1 MNDMRLTTCAL
12 SITILL
18 SAFSGIAEAKSKAG
32 PQIDV
37 VVTGP
42 GTSYLSAF
50 GHVAVR
56 VRQTE
61 STPNQEAELFNFGVA
76 TMKRTGF
83 LLNFALGKARYWGN
97 RRTYAKQRKIWTRQ
111 DRSIHLYRLKVSA
124 DIARKIHHRLRTMVN
139 KENRE
144 FQYDLFRNNCVTK
157 IRDVIDDFTNGSMTN
172 SWRSE
177 RVEGNFRSR
186 ASVGYSTH
194 PAAYFAIRW
203 FPGRAADARVSA
215 KLRSGEPAFF
225 EAGLAA
231 VKGVDGRPLFGAPV
245 IDYQR
250 RAASPVGHRVLWFPI
265 VHWLAAVLLLGLG
278 FSQYPKAMWI
288 KGLCLMGTAVLA
300 GLLGTVMVFLHFWSQ
315 WLELQENL
323 LMFLVWPTDLVLI
336 FPAIGLLRGQVTQL
350 RWVCRYLQAHV
361 ALGIFLTVAGL
372 LIEGLNGPMLPRVVL
387 TCGWLFT
394 YGYYG
399 LHRMS
404 SAVPKILENADG

>member
-1 MNDMRLTTCAL
+1 MSDMTLRTYAL

-18 SAFSGIAEAKSKAG
+18 SSWAGIAKAKSSTG
-32 PQIDV
+32 PIIDV
-37 VVTGP
+37 VVAGP
-42 GTSYLSAF
+42 GTSYLTAF

-56 VRQTE
+56 VRKTE
-61 STPNQEAELFNFGVA
+61 STPNQEADLFSFGVA
-76 TMKRTGF
+76 VMNRPGF
-83 LLNFALGKARYWGN
+83 LINFALGKARYWGH

-111 DRSIHLYRLKVSA
+111 DRSIHVYRLKVSA
-124 DIARKIHHRLRTMVN
+124 EVARKIHQRLRAMV
-139 KENRE
+139 KKKDRE

-157 IRDVIDDFTNGSMTN
+157 VRDVIDEFTNGSMTD

-177 RVEGNFRSR
+177 RVEGNFRSL
-186 ASVGYSTH
+186 ASVGYSAH
-194 PAAYFAIRW
+194 PAAYFAVRW
-203 FPGRAADARVSA
+203 FPGRGADAKVSA
-215 KLRSGEPAFF
+215 LLRSGEPAFF

-231 VKGVDGRPLFGAPV
+231 VKGVDGRPLFGQPV
-245 IDYQR
+245 MDYQR
-250 RAASPVGHRVLWFPI
+250 RGASPVGHRVLWFPI

-315 WLELQENL
+315 WLEVQENL
-323 LMFLVWPTDLVLI
+323 LMFLVWPTDLILI
-336 FPAIGLLRGQVTQL
+336 FPAIGLLRGQTTQL

-361 ALGIFLTVAGL
+361 ALGLFLTVAGL

-404 SAVPKILENADG
+404 STVLKTLENADG

>member
-231 VKGVDGRPLFGAPV
+231 VKGVDGRPLF
-245 IDYQR
+245 
-250 RAASPVGHRVLWFPI
+250 
-265 VHWLAAVLLLGLG
+265 
-278 FSQYPKAMWI
+278 
-288 KGLCLMGTAVLA
+288 
-300 GLLGTVMVFLHFWSQ
+300 LHFWSQ